1 MIDVYTFGE
10 FDIKVDGQSVLSAI
24 GSQYRVLK
32 LFKYLLTLQG
42 KKLLPENIIDDL
54 WQDLDYKDPVKA
66 LRTQISRVRSL
77 FNLEGYVSV
86 PFFTIKFID
95 GYYIFELE
103 DYCNVDFICL
113 LKCLEN
119 NHVLNGESLEA
130 CRKVMEI
137 YKGVYLRE
145 LGDEGWIVPIRSK
158 FERLYVGSVSRYLQ
172 YLKDEGRYV
181 DILATSEE
189 ALGYKPY
196 EESFHIAFMEALTKL
211 GQWEYA
217 LEHYS
222 YCTGKIYR
230 ELGES
235 PSNNMKE
242 VYRRIKCNNSSENLV
257 DCDCLDFDSEKPE
270 SEGMLICE
278 KSDFLSLCSFEA
290 RLKERADNNAYLGV
304 LTIRKSGLQNNHNED
319 IRLGMQSFQS
329 YMKKGLRKGDVLS
342 QWNDKQLLVLFH
354 SLSDTDIDI
363 VLGRIRN
370 SFDKAVNGSYLDLNI
385 KLKKI

>member
-10 FDIKVDGQSVLSAI
+10 FDIKIDGESVLPGI
-24 GSQYRVLK
+24 GSKHRLLK
-32 LFKYLLTLQG
+32 LFKYLLTFQG

-66 LRTQISRVRSL
+66 LRTQISRVRNL
-77 FNLEGYVSV
+77 FNLEGRIFA
-86 PFFTIKFID
+86 PFFTISFID
-95 GYYIFELE
+95 GYYIFEL
-103 DYCNVDFICL
+103 DDNCNADFLCL
-113 LKCLEN
+113 QKCLEM
-119 NHVLNGESLEA
+119 NHIINGESLMA

-158 FERLYVGSVSRYLQ
+158 YDRLYVGSISRYLQ
-172 YLKDEGRYV
+172 YLKEGGQFV
-181 DILATSEE
+181 DTLEVSEE
-189 ALGYKPY
+189 AMGYKPY
-196 EESFHIAFMEALTKL
+196 EESFHISFMEALVKL

-235 PSNNMKE
+235 PSKNMKDI
-242 VYRRIKCNNSSENLV
+242 YRKIKCNHSGEDIV
-257 DCDCLDFDSEKPE
+257 DCDCFGFDSEDSE
-270 SEGMLICE
+270 GEGMLLCE

-290 RLKERADNNAYLGV
+290 RLKERVHNNAYLGV
-304 LTIRKSGLQNNHNED
+304 LTIGKSGLQNNHNDE
-319 IRLGMQSFQS
+319 IRLGMQSLQS
-329 YMKKGLRKGDVLS
+329 FMKKGLRKGDVLS

-354 SLSDTDIDI
+354 SLSEDDIDI

-370 SFDKAVNGSYLDLNI
+370 SFNKVVNGNYLDLNI

>member
-10 FDIKVDGQSVLSAI
+10 FDIKVDGKSVLSAI

-86 PFFTIKFID
+86 PFFTISFMD

-103 DYCNVDFICL
+103 DNCNVDFICL
-113 LKCLEN
+113 LKCFEN
-119 NHVLNGESLEA
+119 NHLLNGENLEA
-130 CRKVMEI
+130 CRRVMEI

-145 LGDEGWIVPIRSK
+145 LGDEGWVVPIRSK
-158 FERLYVGSVSRYLQ
+158 YERLYVGSVSRYLQ
-172 YLKDEGRYV
+172 YLKDESRFA
-181 DILATSEE
+181 DILATSEV
-189 ALGYKPY
+189 AMGYKPY
-196 EESFHIAFMEALTKL
+196 EEFFHIAFMEALTKL

-235 PSNNMKE
+235 PSNNMKD
-242 VYRRIKCNNSSENLV
+242 VYRRIKCNHTGESLV
-257 DCDCLDFDSEKPE
+257 DCDCLDFESEKAQD
-270 SEGMLICE
+270 EGMMLCE

-290 RLKERADNNAYLGV
+290 RLKERAHNNAYLGV

-319 IRLGMQSFQS
+319 IRSGMQSLQS
-329 YMKKGLRKGDVLS
+329 FMKKDLRKGDVLS
-342 QWNDKQLLVLFH
+342 QWNERQLLVLFH
-354 SLSDTDIDI
+354 SLSESDIDT

-370 SFDKAVNGSYLDLNI
+370 SFDKAVNGNYLDLNI

>member
-10 FDIKVDGQSVLSAI
+10 FDIKVDGKSVLSTI
-24 GSQYRVLK
+24 GGQHRVLK
-32 LFKYLLTLQG
+32 LFKYLLTFQG

-66 LRTQISRVRSL
+66 LRTQISRVRNL
-77 FNLEGYVSV
+77 FNLEGHTSA
-86 PFFTIKFID
+86 PFFTISFID
-95 GYYIFELE
+95 GYYIFELN
-103 DYCNVDFICL
+103 DSCNVDFLCL
-113 LKCLEN
+113 QKCLEN
-119 NHVLNGESLEA
+119 NHVINGENLKA
-130 CRKVMEI
+130 CRKVMDI

-145 LGDEGWIVPIRSK
+145 LEDEGWIVPIRSK
-158 FERLYVGSVSRYLQ
+158 YERLYAGSVSRYLQ
-172 YLKDEGRYV
+172 HLKGEGRYV

-189 ALGYKPY
+189 AMGYKPY

-211 GQWEYA
+211 GQREYA

-235 PSNNMKE
+235 PSNNMKD
-242 VYRRIKCNNSSENLV
+242 VYRRIKCNHSSEDLI
-257 DCDCLDFDSEKPE
+257 DCDCLDFDSENTE
-270 SEGMLICE
+270 DEGMLFCE

-290 RLKERADNNAYLGV
+290 RLKERAHNNAYLGV

-319 IRLGMQSFQS
+319 IRIGMQSLQS
-329 YMKKGLRKGDVLS
+329 FMKKDLRKGDVLS
-342 QWNDKQLLVLFH
+342 QWNEKQLLVLFH
-354 SLSDTDIDI
+354 SLSESDIDI